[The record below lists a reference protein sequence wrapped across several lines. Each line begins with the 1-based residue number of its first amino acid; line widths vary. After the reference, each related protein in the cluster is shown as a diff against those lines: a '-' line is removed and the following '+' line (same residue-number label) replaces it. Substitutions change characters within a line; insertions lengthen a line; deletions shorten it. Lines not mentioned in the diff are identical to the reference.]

1 MIYLLQDCYKDGNG
15 TYHDI
20 LKIGY
25 SDRDFKDS
33 RELAYN
39 THNFGYRLLF
49 ERPGDKELE
58 KYLHNYF
65 KKYQISTEWF
75 RYDEEIVNKFL
86 DIDPDEE
93 IIESPVVDYLKIT
106 YRRDIIDPDFLL
118 GTDKSI
124 EERILRSL
132 KIASETWMYLSNLEE
147 PLNFEKTLEDRK
159 EATECLIRMTENQRD
174 EEYRQIL
181 LEKYKRCPS
190 EEDYI
195 YISGD
200 EVSGL
205 NLIYDKGKYDIQK
218 LAFEIFKSETHENN
232 KNSR

>member
-1 MIYLLQDCYKDGNG
+1 MVYLLQDCYKDGNG
-15 TYHDI
+15 VYHDI

-25 SDRDFKDS
+25 SDNDFKDS
-33 RELAYN
+33 REPAYN

-75 RYDEEIVNKFL
+75 TYAEEIINEFL
-86 DIDPDEE
+86 DIEPDDEV
-93 IIESPVVDYLKIT
+93 IDSPIVNYLKIAH
-106 YRRDIIDPDFLL
+106 RRDIIDPDFLL
-118 GTDKSI
+118 GTDNSI

-132 KIASETWMYLSNLEE
+132 EIAIETWTYLSNLQE
-147 PLNFEKTLEDRK
+147 PICFEKTLEDRVRT
-159 EATECLIRMTENQRD
+159 TEHLINSVNSQKD
-174 EEYRQIL
+174 EEHQQVL

-200 EVSGL
+200 EVLGF
-205 NLIYDKGKYDIQK
+205 NLIYDKGKYEIQK
-218 LAFEIFKSETHENN
+218 LAFEIFKSETYENY

>member
-15 TYHDI
+15 VYHDI

-25 SDRDFKDS
+25 SDKDFKDS

-39 THNFGYRLLF
+39 THNFGYHLLF

-75 RYDEEIVNKFL
+75 TYA
-86 DIDPDEE
+86 EE
-93 IIESPVVDYLKIT
+93 IINEFLEIEPEDEVINSPIVNYLKTT
-106 YRRDIIDPDFLL
+106 YRRNIIDPDFLL
-118 GTDKSI
+118 GTDNSI
-124 EERILRSL
+124 EERISRSL
-132 KIASETWMYLSNLEE
+132 EIAVDTWTYLSNLEE
-147 PLNFEKTLEDRK
+147 PLNFERTLENRK
-159 EATECLIRMTENQRD
+159 EATECLIHAIEDQRD
-174 EEYRQIL
+174 EEHRQIL

-190 EEDYI
+190 EGDYI

-200 EVSGL
+200 EVSGF
-205 NLIYDKGKYDIQK
+205 NLIYDRGKYEIQK
-218 LAFEIFKSETHENN
+218 LAFEIFKSETNENN
-232 KNSR
+232 KDSR